1 MPTQDI
7 SKEELLRKNQELR
20 QENIH
25 LKAENAE
32 LLRLIRGVK
41 SERFISADSPKNK
54 LEENALFPTPS
65 SPTDVTDKKK
75 DKQKKPSGHR
85 RQQIPVHL
93 PRQERILEPPI
104 DTSQMVKMGEVVT
117 EQYGIEINLY
127 VDRIVRPKYVD
138 SDSTIHIAPYD
149 CLFAKS
155 NIGASL
161 ASHIVVS
168 KYIDHLPL
176 YRQSKMYARDHVD
189 LPRSTLLDAVKR
201 VAARLEPLY
210 EVAAKQVLNVDYLM
224 ADESSIPV
232 LCQDHPGATLKGQ
245 MLVKVAPE
253 KGLVVFDYIK
263 TKEKINILEGLE
275 GFEGYLQTDGN
286 VSYCSKGAEDK
297 VTHLNC
303 LVHARRKFD
312 AALDYDYKRAS
323 AVLEIIQK
331 IYAIERQMKQSGLDH
346 DQIVLTRNK
355 KINPLLEQL
364 HKSLVEQYRPDLTSN
379 PFNRAVNYT
388 LKRWTQLTEFLNDGR
403 LHPDT
408 NLLER
413 QIRPLALGR
422 KNYLFAGS
430 HNGAR
435 MAAIF
440 YSFFAMCHLNNIQP
454 RAWLSDVLH
463 RITEH
468 KVNRLAELI
477 PLKDYQF
484 LNDHPEVPPPV
495 DSS

>member
-7 SKEELLRKNQELR
+7 SMKELLTKNQELR
-20 QENIH
+20 QEIIH

-41 SERFISADSPKNK
+41 SERFVSADS
-54 LEENALFPTPS
+54 LEEKTGENALFPTAS
-65 SPTDVTDKKK
+65 LPTDFTEKKK
-75 DKQKKPSGHR
+75 DKPKKSSGR
-85 RQQIPVHL
+85 QRQQIPAHL
-93 PRQERILEPPI
+93 PRQERILEPPV
-104 DTSQMVKMGEVVT
+104 DTSQMVKIGQVVT
-117 EQYGIEINLY
+117 EQYGIEIKLY
-127 VDRIVRPKYVD
+127 VDRLVRPKYVD
-138 SDSTIHIAPYD
+138 SDSAIHIATYD

-176 YRQSKMYARDHVD
+176 YRQNKMYAREHVD

-201 VAARLEPLY
+201 VAARLEPVY
-210 EVAAKQVLNVDYLM
+210 QVAAKQVLNVDYLM

-263 TKEKINILEGLE
+263 TKEKTNILEGLH

-286 VSYCSKGAEDK
+286 VSYDTKGVEDN

-312 AALDYDYKRAS
+312 AALDYDRKRAS
-323 AVLEIIQK
+323 YVLKVIQK
-331 IYAIERQMKQSGLDH
+331 IYLIERQIKQSGLDH

-355 KINPLLEQL
+355 QIKPLLEQL
-364 HKSLVEQYRPDLTSN
+364 HKWLVEQYRPDLTSN
-379 PFNRAVNYT
+379 PFNRAVTYT
-388 LKRWTQLTEFLNDGR
+388 LKRWTKLTEFLNDGR

-430 HNGAR
+430 HDGAK
-435 MAAIF
+435 MAALF
-440 YSFFAMCHLNNIQP
+440 YSFFAMCHLNKIKP

-468 KVNRLAELI
+468 KVNQLTELI
-477 PLKDYQF
+477 PLKGYQF
-484 LNDHPEVPPPV
+484 LNHPQKLDPLV